1 MCICVWR
8 QLHHIC
14 CVTFA
19 GKHRVAILNVQDV
32 FQSTFKQTE
41 TKTSLSDWTERTD
54 TSFWCETPRDLRGY
68 LSQEATNTTF
78 PICRNCRH
86 SSQEQT
92 DKQKAIAPLHQSMST
107 LQMSKLWIFHNVEN
121 ISIEIVALPTFLFVC
136 TFTGRLCIFWRSFC
150 CDVQPQS
157 DSSNETRTEE
167 PWWHLS

>member
-1 MCICVWR
+1 MLCDLLREAYSGYFERIR
-8 QLHHIC
+8 
-14 CVTFA
+14 
-19 GKHRVAILNVQDV
+19 DV
-32 FQSTFKQTE
+32 FQPTFKQTE

-54 TSFWCETPRDLRGY
+54 TSFWCETPGDLRGY

-86 SSQEQT
+86 SSREQT

-107 LQMSKLWIFHNVEN
+107 LQMSKLWIFHQQPFQLCVLVILGKYQDWNCCAGNVP
-121 ISIEIVALPTFLFVC
+121 LWG
-136 TFTGRLCIFWRSFC
+136 TFTGWSCIFWCSFC

-167 PWWHLS
+167 PRWHLS